1 MIKLEKINLMLKQ
14 QSIFTNLNLHIKKNK
29 KVLLRMPSGAG
40 KSTLLKVIMGY
51 IPMDSGRIL
60 IDGKVLGKDN
70 VDTLRQKF
78 AYIGQNI
85 FFTEESVEKYIELI
99 FSFEKNRKIKLSKST
114 LYELLEKFDLDESIL
129 KKSPALLSGGEK
141 QRIALIL
148 VLLLDREILL
158 LDEVTSG
165 LDHDLKIRVIEIIKD
180 LNKTVIISSHDN
192 QWLDYDEFEVVGW

>member
-1 MIKLEKINLMLKQ
+1 MIKLEQINLMLRQ
-14 QSIFTNLNLHIKKNK
+14 QPIFTNLNLHIKKNK
-29 KVLLRMPSGAG
+29 KILLKMPSGAG

-51 IPMDSGRIL
+51 IPLNSGNIL
-60 IDGKVLGKDN
+60 IDGEILGQN
-70 VDTLRQKF
+70 NIDTLRQKI

-99 FSFEKNRKIKLSKST
+99 FSFQKNKGIKLSNSS
-114 LYELLEKFDLDESIL
+114 LYKLLKNFDLDKSIL
-129 KKSPALLSGGEK
+129 KKSPSLLSGGEK

-165 LDHDLKIRVIEIIKD
+165 LDHDLKIKVIEIIKD
-180 LNKTVIISSHDN
+180 LDKTVIVSSHDN

>member
-1 MIKLEKINLMLKQ
+1 MLKQ

>member
-1 MIKLEKINLMLKQ
+1 
-14 QSIFTNLNLHIKKNK
+14 
-29 KVLLRMPSGAG
+29 MPSGAG

-51 IPMDSGRIL
+51 IPLNSGKIL
-60 IDGKVLGKDN
+60 IDGEILEEN
-70 VDTLRQKF
+70 NIDTLRQKI

-99 FSFEKNRKIKLSKST
+99 FSFQKNKGIKLSNSS
-114 LYELLEKFDLDESIL
+114 LYKLLKNFDLDKSIL
-129 KKSPALLSGGEK
+129 KKSPSLLSGGEK

-165 LDHDLKIRVIEIIKD
+165 LDHDLKIKVIEIIKD
-180 LNKTVIISSHDN
+180 LDKTVIVSSHDN

>member
-1 MIKLEKINLMLKQ
+1 MIKLEQINLMLRQ
-14 QSIFTNLNLHIKKNK
+14 QLIFTNLNLHIKKNK
-29 KVLLRMPSGAG
+29 KILLKMPSGAG

-51 IPMDSGRIL
+51 IPVNSGNIL
-60 IDGKVLGKDN
+60 IDGEILGQN
-70 VDTLRQKF
+70 NIDTLRQKI

-99 FSFEKNRKIKLSKST
+99 FSFQKNKGIKLSNSS
-114 LYELLEKFDLDESIL
+114 LYKLLKNFDLDKSIL
-129 KKSPALLSGGEK
+129 KKSPSLLSGGEK

-165 LDHDLKIRVIEIIKD
+165 LDHDLKIKVIEIIKD
-180 LNKTVIISSHDN
+180 LDKTVIVSSHDN

>member
-1 MIKLEKINLMLKQ
+1 M
-14 QSIFTNLNLHIKKNK
+14 
-29 KVLLRMPSGAG
+29 
-40 KSTLLKVIMGY
+40 
-51 IPMDSGRIL
+51 
-60 IDGKVLGKDN
+60 
-70 VDTLRQKF
+70 
-78 AYIGQNI
+78 
-85 FFTEESVEKYIELI
+85 
-99 FSFEKNRKIKLSKST
+99 
-114 LYELLEKFDLDESIL
+114 EKFDLDESIL